1 MSVITLLSRFVT
13 VEQIVFTRE
22 LQDITLTEANVTV
35 TFECEISKD
44 NLKVEWYY
52 DGKKISRIDN
62 YDISS
67 DGKLHKLVINKAVTD
82 NAGKYS
88 AKYKEAETTA
98 SLSIQGINICI
109 LFIKHNI
116 VVIINRFFLYYTADY
131 IKL

>member
-1 MSVITLLSRFVT
+1 M
-13 VEQIVFTRE
+13 FTRE
-22 LQDITLTEANVTV
+22 LQDVTLTEANVTV

-98 SLSIQGINICI
+98 SLSIQGKYLYFIYYNILLSSSVDYCWCM
-109 LFIKHNI
+109 
-116 VVIINRFFLYYTADY
+116 TAVDG
-131 IKL
+131 LC